1 MHSAGYSAC
10 IMSQVTIRSVKE
22 AWVTKA
28 KQEAKA
34 KGVSMNTV
42 LVEALKRGL
51 GVDGSPMTNGLE
63 KLAGDSDFGP
73 EWDDFLDELN
83 VVNPEDWK

>member
-1 MHSAGYSAC
+1 MHSNRYSAC
-10 IMSQVTIRSVKE
+10 IMSQVTIRRVEE
-22 AWVTKA
+22 AWVIKA

-42 LVEALKRGL
+42 LVDALKRGL
-51 GVDGSPMTNGLE
+51 GVDGQAATNGLE
-63 KLAGDSDFGP
+63 RFAADSDFGP
-73 EWDDFLDELN
+73 EWDGFLDELN

>member
-1 MHSAGYSAC
+1 MHIPDENAC
-10 IMSQVTIRSVKE
+10 IMAQVTIRSVE
-22 AWVTKA
+22 QAWVTKA

-51 GVDGSPMTNGLE
+51 GVEGQPKTNGLE
-63 KLAGDSDFGP
+63 KFAGDSDFGP
-73 EWDDFLDELN
+73 EWDNFLDELN
-83 VVNPEDWK
+83 VIHPENWK